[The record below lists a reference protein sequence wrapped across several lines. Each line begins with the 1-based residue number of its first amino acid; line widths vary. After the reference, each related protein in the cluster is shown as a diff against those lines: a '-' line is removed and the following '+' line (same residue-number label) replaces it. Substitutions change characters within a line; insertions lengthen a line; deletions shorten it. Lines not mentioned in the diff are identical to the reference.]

1 VSSSFNLSLAKC
13 QVPGTSC
20 IKFDENGKILVCRQ
34 DIVLNKAWKNGEP
47 RSGGKTMLFFHSF
60 TQFVNSP

>member
-1 VSSSFNLSLAKC
+1 VSSSFNQSPAKC
-13 QVPGTSC
+13 QVSGTSC
-20 IKFDENGKILVCRQ
+20 IKNGKILVCRQ

-47 RSGGKTMLFFHSF
+47 RSGGKTMLFFHSL